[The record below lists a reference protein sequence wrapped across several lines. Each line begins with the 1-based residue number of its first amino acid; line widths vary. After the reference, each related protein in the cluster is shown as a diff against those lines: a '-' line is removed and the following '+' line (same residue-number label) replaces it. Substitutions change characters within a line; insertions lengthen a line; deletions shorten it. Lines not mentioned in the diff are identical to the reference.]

1 MKRFSMIGSLTGEIQ
16 TIVKQS
22 VIIQVNGVGYRVLVP
37 TPYFGAIK
45 AGDRLTLY
53 THLQV
58 REDAHVLFGF
68 KTLRELD
75 FFEQLLTVSDV
86 GPKSALGILSLG
98 AVEDIEQAIVRQD
111 LSFLTNVSGIGK
123 KTAEKIMIG
132 LKDKLGDQGFKGI
145 IEQGGETGELFD
157 ALTQMGYRP
166 VEIRDALKKLQSE
179 KGSTE
184 EKLKKALRMLG
195 K

>member
-1 MKRFSMIGSLTGEIQ
+1 MIGSLAGEILAV
-16 TIVKQS
+16 IKQS
-22 VIIQVNGVGYRVLVP
+22 VILQVNGVGYRVLVP
-37 TPYFGAIK
+37 SPYFGGLK
-45 AGDRLTLY
+45 SGDKVLLY

-68 KTLRELD
+68 KTLKELD

-86 GPKSALGILSLG
+86 GPKSALGILALG
-98 AVEDIEQAIVRQD
+98 SVEDIEQAILRQD

-132 LKDKLGDQGFKGI
+132 LKDKLGDKGLKGAV
-145 IEQGGETGELFD
+145 EQGGETGELFD

-166 VEIRDALKKLQSE
+166 QEIRDTLKSLHGE
-179 KGSTE
+179 KGTTE

>member
-1 MKRFSMIGSLTGEIQ
+1 MIGSITGTIQ
-16 TIVKQS
+16 AIIKHS
-22 VIIQVNGVGYRVLVP
+22 VIVNVGGVGYRASVP
-37 TPYFGAIK
+37 ALYL
-45 AGDRLTLY
+45 DRLKTGEQILLY

-68 KTLRELD
+68 KTLKELD
-75 FFEQLLTVSDV
+75 FFQLLLTVSDV
-86 GPKSALGILSLG
+86 GPKSALGILALG
-98 AVEDIEQAIVRQD
+98 SVEDIEQAILRQD

-132 LKDKLGDQGFKGI
+132 LKDKLGDKGLKGAV
-145 IEQGGETGELFD
+145 EQGGETGELFD

-166 VEIRDALKKLQSE
+166 AEIRDTLKSLHGE
-179 KGSTE
+179 KGTTE

-195 K
+195 